1 MNFPGR
7 LVIVSN
13 RVPPELSGAGANRQ
27 KPVGGLVSAIYPTMQ
42 RRGGLWFGWGGKS
55 SIPHQG
61 PKSDSAD
68 SGPVKFASIDL
79 TATEVERY
87 YTGFSNRTLWPLC
100 HSFPSRVSLEEEDF
114 AAYRRVNH
122 KFALNLLPHLSEND
136 IIWVQDYHLIPLG
149 RFLRGLGWKGRIG
162 FFLHIPF
169 PPADIFS
176 ILPWSKTLLEDFF
189 FYDLAGFH
197 TYSYRKNFVDSLM
210 ADLGGT
216 YLHDTY
222 YLGDKALNIGV
233 YPIGID
239 FEKFY
244 GWSKSN
250 STKKEAAKIR
260 NFVGCEKIVLGVDR
274 LDYTKGICDR
284 LRIFERFLHRYPS
297 WQGKVSL
304 LMISSP
310 SRSRIPEYI
319 NEKRDVDQ
327 LVGEINGEFAEADWT
342 PITYLYRSYSQE
354 ELTAFYLASDVC
366 LVTPLRDGM
375 NLVAKEYIASR
386 RDNPGVLIL
395 SKFTGAAEGLKEA
408 LVINPYDIEGTART
422 LREAL
427 GLSGRERKRRSEALA
442 ARVETD
448 SAASWRDN
456 FLKDLAAPAPE
467 FPKNMNVTIDFP
479 IEEIQTSPRFRY
491 PNPVMYPDS
500 KR

>member
-1 MNFPGR
+1 MNYSGR

-13 RVPPELSGAGANRQ
+13 RVPPEILGEGVDRQ
-27 KPVGGLVSAIYPTMQ
+27 KPVGGLVSAIFPTMQ
-42 RRGGLWFGWGGKS
+42 RQGGMWFGWSGKNS
-55 SIPHQG
+55 TAQHGAKIHV
-61 PKSDSAD
+61 SDS
-68 SGPVKFASIDL
+68 GLIKFVSIDL

-114 AAYRRVNH
+114 TAYRRVNE
-122 KFALNLLPHLSEND
+122 KFAASLLPHLKEND
-136 IIWVQDYHLIPLG
+136 TIWVQDYHLVPLG
-149 RFLRGLGWKGRIG
+149 KYLRVLGWKGRIG

-210 ADLGGT
+210 ANLGGT
-216 YLHDTY
+216 YLQDTF
-222 YLGDKALNIGV
+222 YLGLKSLNVGV

-239 FEKFY
+239 AERFY
-244 GWSKSN
+244 GWARSPK
-250 STKKEAAKIR
+250 TKREAAKIR

-274 LDYTKGICDR
+274 LDYTKGIIDR
-284 LRIFERFLHRYPS
+284 LKIFERFLHRYPS

-319 NEKRDVDQ
+319 REKRDVDQ
-327 LVGEINGEFAEADWT
+327 LVGEINGKFSEADWT

-354 ELTAFYLASDVC
+354 ELTAFYLAADVC

-375 NLVAKEYIASR
+375 NLVAKEYVAAR
-386 RDNPGVLIL
+386 RHDPGVLIL
-395 SKFTGAAEGLKEA
+395 SKFTGAAENLREA
-408 LVINPYDIEGTART
+408 LVINPYDMEGTART

-427 GLSGRERKRRSEALA
+427 GLSNGEKKKRSEALA
-442 ARVETD
+442 SRVEID

-456 FLKDLAAPAPE
+456 FLKDLGAITPGYPENLEIADDLPLEGLQMPLIAPLSE
-467 FPKNMNVTIDFP
+467 S
-479 IEEIQTSPRFRY
+479 SPAHQQ
-491 PNPVMYPDS
+491 
-500 KR
+500 

>member
-1 MNFPGR
+1 MNFSGR

-13 RVPPELSGAGANRQ
+13 RVPPEILGDDLIRQ
-27 KPVGGLVSAIYPTMQ
+27 KPVGGLVSAIFPTMQ
-42 RRGGLWFGWGGKS
+42 RQGGLWFGWSGKNS
-55 SIPHQG
+55 SPQQG
-61 PKSDSAD
+61 VKTNVSN
-68 SGPVKFASIDL
+68 SGPIKFVSIDL

-114 AAYRRVNH
+114 AAYRRVND
-122 KFALNLLPHLSEND
+122 KFAVNLLPHLEEND
-136 IIWVQDYHLIPLG
+136 TIWVQDYHLIPLG

-197 TYSYRKNFVDSLM
+197 TYGYRKNFVDSLL

-216 YLHDTY
+216 YLHETY
-222 YLGDKALNIGV
+222 YLGNKSLNIGV

-239 FEKFY
+239 VERFY
-244 GWSKSN
+244 RWSRSN
-250 STKKEAAKIR
+250 DIKKEAAKIR
-260 NFVGCEKIVLGVDR
+260 NFVGCDKIVLGVDR

-327 LVGEINGEFAEADWT
+327 LVGEINGKFAEADWT

-354 ELTAFYLASDVC
+354 ELAAFYLAADVC

-375 NLVAKEYIASR
+375 NLVAKEYVASR
-386 RDNPGVLIL
+386 RHDPGVLIL
-395 SKFTGAAEGLKEA
+395 SKFTGAAEDLKEA
-408 LVINPYDIEGTART
+408 LVINPYDMEGTART

-427 GLSGRERKRRSEALA
+427 GLSGHERKLRSEALA
-442 ARVETD
+442 ARVEID

-456 FLKDLAAPAPE
+456 FLTDLEAAAPE
-467 FPKNMNVTIDFP
+467 FPRNLEITVDFP
-479 IEEIQTSPRFRY
+479 IGELQTPSAAPLSEST
-491 PNPVMYPDS
+491 PAS
-500 KR
+500 KQ